1 MDIASNRLH
10 VMRIRR
16 EGNINHTKEL
26 DKEIV
31 QEITNDPL
39 MKYSSVM
46 SGLFHERV
54 IICEADADCLF
65 YSTLL
70 DTPQVNQGYPRDIL
84 FVHANGKHQMATLT
98 HTLRALD
105 VPVDVIADIDILRD
119 ETDLKKLVES
129 LGGDWT
135 RVQPLSNSVRSAVEQ
150 RTPPLDSAGIQ
161 EAIKGTLQEAP
172 LSGEF
177 PRNLRSQ
184 IESTLRKGSPWESI
198 KSAGKA
204 ALPPGQAAQRFQELQ
219 EFCNGIGL
227 WIVPVGELEGFCR
240 TIGGHGPRWVQQV
253 IEQNPVRPTN
263 NSPTFPVEAATVF
276 AGSSGGSTPVIDD
289 NCPAGASR
297 PFHKRGVG
305 HPYLRNTSPLRKL
318 FHKGQ
323 LRSWHQSTAISAPA
337 AGSRRGFR
345 GHAQAWVEEVRKDI
359 VGLNRTQVHGERPPR
374 LLKEVK

>member
-1 MDIASNRLH
+1 MRSFASVVLHLLVPGTPSILLLDEPEAFLHPPQARILGEIIASKKPSKAQLFVSTHSPDVLQGLMDIASNRLH
-10 VMRIRR
+10 VVRIRR

-240 TIGGHGPRWVQQV
+240 TIGGHGPK
-253 IEQNPVRPTN
+253 P
-263 NSPTFPVEAATVF
+263 
-276 AGSSGGSTPVIDD
+276 
-289 NCPAGASR
+289 
-297 PFHKRGVG
+297 K
-305 HPYLRNTSPLRKL
+305 
-318 FHKGQ
+318 
-323 LRSWHQSTAISAPA
+323 
-337 AGSRRGFR
+337 
-345 GHAQAWVEEVRKDI
+345 
-359 VGLNRTQVHGERPPR
+359 PR
-374 LLKEVK
+374 